1 MPEFQQ
7 EDLELLAEL
16 SAKVCSLEVEIA
28 GLKRRFES
36 YVRSDQEM
44 REAHGLY

>member
-7 EDLELLAEL
+7 DDLELLAEL
-16 SAKVCSLEVEIA
+16 SVKISCLEVEVA

-36 YVRSDQEM
+36 YVQSDQEM